1 MRNNTPVKLALL
13 GDVHA
18 NLPALEAV
26 VVHARQRNVESIW
39 NVGDFIGYG
48 PFPNQ
53 VIRLLRQERA
63 ISIVGNYDLKVL
75 EFEQKKEKW
84 QKKKRSEKFQAAQW
98 AFDHLSPENHE
109 YLRSLPQ
116 ERHLRVERRFTLGQN
131 TELRILLTHGSPA
144 SNKEP
149 LTPDTPEERLRE
161 LAQMADADVI
171 VCGHSHQP
179 FARQIEG
186 VWFINTGSVG
196 RPDDGDPRAGYA
208 ILQIEPEIQVQHF
221 RLAYDV
227 DKAVAAT
234 REYGLPEAFAQMLL
248 QGYDLNTVLEA
259 PETWATPAQD
269 RSPQRAEER
278 ERRLQAVL
286 QLAERCDY
294 ERAHSHQVTRLAL
307 RLFDELQPL
316 HGFGAEER
324 FWLRCGA
331 LLHDIG
337 WIEGQR
343 RHHKTSLRI
352 IRSATQLPFD
362 ARERLVI
369 GSIARYHRRVLPNEK
384 HYHFAALAPVDQRVV
399 TILAAFLR
407 VADGLDRTHRSIVED
422 LTCEIS
428 PQQITVRCTARGYA
442 EPEREQ
448 ALKKGLLLEQVFDR
462 ELVIEKEKE
471 KEK

>member
-1 MRNNTPVKLALL
+1 MKAALI

-26 VVHARQRNVESIW
+26 LVHAHQRGIEAIW
-39 NVGDFIGYG
+39 NVGDLVGYG
-48 PFPNQ
+48 PFPDE
-53 VIRLLRQERA
+53 VVKLLRRENVL
-63 ISIVGNYDLKVL
+63 SIVGNYDLKVL
-75 EFEQKKEKW
+75 KFE
-84 QKKKRSEKFQAAQW
+84 KKRKKWRKSKQAEKFLAFQW
-98 AFDHLSPENHE
+98 AYENLSKESRK
-109 YLRSLPQ
+109 YLHSLPQ
-116 ERHLRVERRFTLGQN
+116 ERRVQAE
-131 TELRILLTHGSPA
+131 ELRILLTHGSPA
-144 SNKEP
+144 SNEEP

-171 VCGHSHQP
+171 VCGHSHRP
-179 FARQIEG
+179 FARQVEG

-196 RPDDGDPRAGYA
+196 RPDDGDPRACYA
-208 ILQIEPEIQVQHF
+208 ILQIGPLCYPLYRNGPNIQVQHF

-227 DKAVAAT
+227 IGAVAAI
-234 REYGLPEAFAQMLL
+234 RECKLPEAFAQMLI
-248 QGYDLNTVLEA
+248 QGRDLNTAMADKKHPREG
-259 PETWATPAQD
+259 PKTWAASAPSA
-269 RSPQRAEER
+269 SPQQAAEE

-294 ERAHSHQVTRLAL
+294 EREHSHQVTRLAL

-316 HGFGAEER
+316 HSFGAEER

-352 IRSATQLPFD
+352 ILETPQLPFD
-362 ARERLVI
+362 ARERLII
-369 GSIARYHRRVLPNEK
+369 GSIARYHRRALPKEK
-384 HYHFAALAPVDQRVV
+384 HDHFAALAPVDQHVV

-407 VADGLDRTHRSIVED
+407 VADGLDRTHRNIVEN

-428 PQQITVRCTARGYA
+428 PQQITVRCAVRGYA
-442 EPEREQ
+442 EAERER
-448 ALKKGLLLEQVFDR
+448 ALDKGRLLEQVLGR
-462 ELVIEKEKE
+462 GLVIEKER
-471 KEK
+471 